1 MSIAGGLDRAP
12 GRGKALGADVIQLFT
27 GQPQRWAERP
37 LPEEEAARFR
47 ARRRENGIRFA
58 AAHDSYLINLGS
70 PDPTLFGRSLE
81 AFRAEL
87 ERCARLGLDALVTH
101 PGSATDGDRRAALR
115 RNVEA
120 IAGLLE
126 LVPGPT
132 RVLLETT
139 AGGGTVLGH
148 RFEELADMLEAFP
161 AAVRERIGVCLDTCH
176 VFSAGY
182 DLRDDPAGVVD
193 ELDRVVGLGRLGL
206 LHLNDSLGARGSRVD
221 RHAHIG
227 EGRLGEGPF
236 RALLRDPRLRRVP
249 CVIETPKDG
258 DREASD
264 RRNLTTLRRLAA
276 ADRGRGPA
284 DEGTPRETL

>member
-12 GRGKALGADVIQLFT
+12 GRGKALGADVIQVFT

-37 LPEEEAARFR
+37 LPEEEAAAFR
-47 ARRRENGIRFA
+47 ARRAEDGIRFV
-58 AAHDSYLINLGS
+58 AAHDSYLINLAS
-70 PDPTLFGRSLE
+70 PDPTLLRRSRD

-87 ERCARLGLDALVTH
+87 ERCIRLGADALVTH
-101 PGSATDGDRRAALR
+101 PGSATDGDRTAALR
-115 RNVEA
+115 RNVDA

-148 RFEELADMLEAFP
+148 RFEELAEMLETFP
-161 AAVRERIGVCLDTCH
+161 AAVRERVGVCLDTCH

-182 DLRDDPAGVVD
+182 DLRRKPGGVVD
-193 ELDRVVGLGRLGL
+193 ELDDVVGLDRLGL
-206 LHLNDSLGARGSRVD
+206 LHLNDSLGALGSRVD

-227 EGRLGEGPF
+227 RGELGEAPF
-236 RALLRDPRLRRVP
+236 RALLRDPRLRAVP

-264 RRNLTTLRRLAA
+264 RRNLATLRRLAG
-276 ADRGRGPA
+276 ADA
-284 DEGTPRETL
+284 